1 MRHNKNEAQRRKLEA
16 GETVDLLKREGEGE
30 TENQEGAQKRPSFPP
45 DGREVEEERDGE
57 PGGQGGEE
65 VDKEVK
71 VEKEDRQVEKEGE
84 EGAKLNEKGEPD
96 EREEG

>member
-16 GETVDLLKREGEGE
+16 GETVDLLEREGEGQ

-45 DGREVEEERDGE
+45 DGREEERDGE